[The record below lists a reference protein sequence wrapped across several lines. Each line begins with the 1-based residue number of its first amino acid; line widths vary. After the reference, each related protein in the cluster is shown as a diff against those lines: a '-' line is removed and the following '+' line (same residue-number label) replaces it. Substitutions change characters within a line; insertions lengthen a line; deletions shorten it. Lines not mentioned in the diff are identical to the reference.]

1 MNVGKIYDYI
11 DSIAPF
17 SAQEEWDNSGLQVG
31 SRTQE
36 VKKVLIGL
44 DATASLVEEA
54 KKKGCDLIISHHP
67 FIFNAVKSFV
77 EPSPAF
83 MAAKYNISV
92 ISAHTSFDCAV
103 GGVNDVLAELV
114 GVYNT
119 KLSENKLFRIGK
131 TDCKTVRDFALTVK
145 NALNADVFCS
155 LPEKEIKNV
164 AVCGGSAAEYI
175 ETAKNE
181 GADAFLTG
189 EVKHHEML
197 DACDS
202 DIAVICAGHF
212 ETEIPAMRVLSEK
225 LQNQFPE
232 IEFII
237 SAQTSPIYHI

>member
-31 SRTQE
+31 SRDQD
-36 VKKVLIGL
+36 VKKVLVGL
-44 DATASLVEEA
+44 DATAELVEEA
-54 KKKGCDLIISHHP
+54 KLKQCDLIISHHP

-83 MAAKYNISV
+83 LAAKYNISV

-119 KLSENKLFRIGK
+119 KLSENKLFRIGR
-131 TDCKTVRDFALTVK
+131 TDCKTVRDFAQTVK
-145 NALNADVFCS
+145 NALNTDVLCS
-155 LPEKEIKNV
+155 LPEKKIKTV

-175 ETAKNE
+175 ETAENE
-181 GADAFLTG
+181 GADVFLTG
-189 EVKHHEML
+189 EVKHHEIL
-197 DACDS
+197 DACEF

-212 ETEIPAMRVLSEK
+212 ETEVPSMRVLTEK
-225 LQNQFPE
+225 LQKQFPE
-232 IEFII
+232 ITFIL
-237 SAQTSPIYHI
+237 SEQTSPIHHI

>member
-44 DATASLVEEA
+44 EATASLVEEA
-54 KKKGCDLIISHHP
+54 KKIGCDLIISHHP

-164 AVCGGSAAEYI
+164 AVCGGSAAEYM

-189 EVKHHEML
+189 EVKHHEIL

-202 DIAVICAGHF
+202 EIAVICAGHF
-212 ETEIPAMRVLSEK
+212 ETEVPAMRVLSEK
-225 LQNQFPE
+225 LQKQFPE

-237 SAQTSPIYHI
+237 SAQTSPIYRI

>member
-31 SRTQE
+31 SRTQD

-189 EVKHHEML
+189 EVKHHEIL

-202 DIAVICAGHF
+202 EIAVICAGHF
-212 ETEIPAMRVLSEK
+212 ETEVPAMRVLSEK

-237 SAQTSPIYHI
+237 SAQTSPIYRI

>member
-17 SAQEEWDNSGLQVG
+17 SAQKEWDNSGLQVG

-36 VKKVLIGL
+36 VKKVFIGL

-189 EVKHHEML
+189 EVKHHEIL

-212 ETEIPAMRVLSEK
+212 ETEIPAMRVLSK
-225 LQNQFPE
+225 NLQKQFPE

-237 SAQTSPIYHI
+237 SAQTSPIYRI

>member
-114 GVYNT
+114 EVYNT

-189 EVKHHEML
+189 EAKHHEIL

-212 ETEIPAMRVLSEK
+212 ETEVPAMRVLSEK
-225 LQNQFPE
+225 LQKQFPE
-232 IEFII
+232 IEFFI
-237 SAQTSPIYHI
+237 SAQTSPIYRI

>member
-31 SRTQE
+31 SRDQD
-36 VKKVLIGL
+36 VKKVLVGL
-44 DATASLVEEA
+44 DATAELVEEA
-54 KKKGCDLIISHHP
+54 KLKQCDLIISHHP

-83 MAAKYNISV
+83 LAAKYNISV

-119 KLSENKLFRIGK
+119 KLSENKLFRIGR
-131 TDCKTVRDFALTVK
+131 TDSKTVRDFAQTVK
-145 NALNADVFCS
+145 NTLNADVFCS
-155 LPEKEIKNV
+155 LPEKEIKTV

-175 ETAKNE
+175 EAAKNE
-181 GADAFLTG
+181 GADVFLTG
-189 EVKHHEML
+189 EVKHHEIL
-197 DACDS
+197 DACDL
-202 DIAVICAGHF
+202 DIAVVCSGHF
-212 ETEIPAMRVLSEK
+212 ETEAPSMRVLTER
-225 LQNQFPE
+225 LQKQFPE
-232 IEFII
+232 ITFIL
-237 SAQTSPIYHI
+237 SEQTSPIYHI

>member
-237 SAQTSPIYHI
+237 SAQTSPIYRI

>member
-36 VKKVLIGL
+36 VKRALIGL

-155 LPEKEIKNV
+155 LPEKKIKNV

-189 EVKHHEML
+189 EVKHHEIL
-197 DACDS
+197 GACDS

>member
-155 LPEKEIKNV
+155 LPEKEIKNI

-175 ETAKNE
+175 ETAKKE

-189 EVKHHEML
+189 EVKHHEIL

-202 DIAVICAGHF
+202 DFAVICAGHF
-212 ETEIPAMRVLSEK
+212 ETEIPAMRVLLEK
-225 LQNQFPE
+225 LQKQFPE

-237 SAQTSPIYHI
+237 STQTSPIYRI